1 MRSSLNSQISLKVG
15 VYCLLF
21 PTPLPVWIRFPS
33 SDDSSEQVSSS
44 GSGEESLQCA
54 NPKWR
59 RSKLILF
66 LLALLVVPAA
76 MLHHN
81 SMCFIEG
88 GSFAVWGLERLTL
101 T

>member
-1 MRSSLNSQISLKVG
+1 
-15 VYCLLF
+15 
-21 PTPLPVWIRFPS
+21 
-33 SDDSSEQVSSS
+33 
-44 GSGEESLQCA
+44 
-54 NPKWR
+54 
-59 RSKLILF
+59 